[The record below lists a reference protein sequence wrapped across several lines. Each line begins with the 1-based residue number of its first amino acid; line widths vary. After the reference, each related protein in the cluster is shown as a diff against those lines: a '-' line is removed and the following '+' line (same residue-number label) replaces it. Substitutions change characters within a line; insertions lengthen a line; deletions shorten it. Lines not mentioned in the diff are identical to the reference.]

1 MLLEVWINCGMKHK
15 CEPILRSEKGWDF
28 KGTCSCSLSSS
39 YSSWA
44 VWSQWPTP
52 RTTSTTSSGSTNPSS
67 TPTSSPHSRLRK
79 AEWHFSLVRLQNL
92 SKHIITNV
100 FLSSLLN
107 LTLKVFNLNNKS
119 VSWVRAKD
127 NHILT
132 VDRETFISGKTEN
145 INTQNF
151 CNSSKSSIFF
161 PLQTRDSHQY
171 TEGRKCQIRWHWLFR
186 LSLIFGLVRGRRI
199 GNTLF
204 SIFSRKTR
212 KVTKTKSDKIH
223 LENVLHI
230 WFEGRSKPDEID

>member
-132 VDRETFISGKTEN
+132 VDRETFISGRTEN
-145 INTQNF
+145 INTHDYF

-161 PLQTRDSHQY
+161 
-171 TEGRKCQIRWHWLFR
+171 
-186 LSLIFGLVRGRRI
+186 LSRSEIFL
-199 GNTLF
+199 NTP
-204 SIFSRKTR
+204 KG
-212 KVTKTKSDKIH
+212 
-223 LENVLHI
+223 ENVRYGDTDYSGCH
-230 WFEGRSKPDEID
+230 